1 METAM
6 PSDYVLG
13 HSDAELQRLAWM
25 SDLLRPCTERMLAM
39 AGIGPG
45 MRVLDV
51 GCGAGDVAM
60 LAAGLVG
67 PSGSVTG
74 VDRSAQALALAAHR
88 AESAGL
94 PWIGFHEAAIEDFAA
109 AGTFDAVIGRF
120 VVIHQADP
128 AAFLRA
134 AARHVTPGGVLAFHE
149 MNVLRP
155 VHVHPAVDL
164 WTRVDA
170 WLKQALTAVAPN
182 MDAGSRLFEHFTAA
196 GLPNPELRCE
206 SLAGGGEDSPL
217 YKYMADTLGSV
228 LPVLAKL
235 GVSAE
240 EVGIDTLE
248 DRLRAAAVAV
258 NGQIE
263 WVPEFLAV
271 SRLP

>member
-1 METAM
+1 M
-6 PSDYVLG
+6 PSAYVLG

-25 SDLLRPCTERMLAM
+25 SDLLRPATERMLAL

-60 LAAGLVG
+60 LAAQLVG

-74 VDRSAQALALAAHR
+74 ADRSAQALALAAHR
-88 AESAGL
+88 AEAAGL
-94 PWIGFHEAAIEDFAA
+94 PWIQFQEAAIEDFTAA
-109 AGTFDAVIGRF
+109 ETFDAVTGRF

-128 AAFLRA
+128 VVFLRA
-134 AARHVTPGGVLAFHE
+134 AARHVAPGGVLAFHE

-155 VHVHPAVDL
+155 VRVYPEVDL
-164 WTRVDA
+164 WTQVDT
-170 WLKQALTAVAPN
+170 WLKQALTSVAPN
-182 MDAGSRLFEHFTAA
+182 MDAGSKLFQHFSAA
-196 GLPNPELRCE
+196 GLPQPELRCE
-206 SLAGGGEDSPL
+206 SLAGGGKDSPL
-217 YKYMADTLGSV
+217 YKYMADTIGSV

-235 GVSAE
+235 GVSAD

-248 DRLRAAAVAV
+248 DRLRTAVVAA

-271 SRLP
+271 SRMP